1 MSLINQMLRDLEQ
14 RNTPNKTP
22 APKLE
27 LRPAPHTQHQRRW
40 YWLIAFALTLPLH
53 YVWRQTHSTQTE
65 QPAVAAP
72 AMALPAAPVQI
83 SAPTPTE
90 PPKVAQPET
99 PSANARGAQPA
110 AIKTEQIIQPSKAV
124 EPEVP
129 PSPANAA
136 PLPPTISPAVKPVKT
151 QTPAEQADA
160 LYRRAKASRSP
171 SAIQAD
177 LLNAL
182 QLNPSHLGARTLFLQ
197 ILLKVPANP
206 EEIADFVQES
216 LQLFPD
222 NLLFVKTQAH
232 LYVQQKNFVAAI
244 NTLEQIN
251 PDSVDDTNYLSLLA
265 ASYQQQQR
273 FLPAEHIYQRLTQ
286 QQPEKAEHW
295 LGLAIC
301 QDKLNQTQEAA
312 QAYQQALDK
321 NTLNAD
327 VVNYIKQRL
336 SALN

>member
-1 MSLINQMLRDLEQ
+1 MLRDLEQ
-14 RNTPNKTP
+14 RNTANATS

-40 YWLIAFALTLPLH
+40 YWLIAFALTLPVH

-72 AMALPAAPVQI
+72 AMAPPAAPAQI
-83 SAPTPTE
+83 SAPTVPE
-90 PPKVAQPET
+90 PPKVTLPEAS
-99 PSANARGAQPA
+99 PANTGGTEPA
-110 AIKTEQIIQPSKAV
+110 AIKTEQIIQSSKAV

-129 PSPANAA
+129 QPPANAA
-136 PLPPTISPAVKPVKT
+136 PIPPIVAPAVKPVKT

-160 LYRRAKASRSP
+160 LYRRAKTGK
-171 SAIQAD
+171 SAPMIDA
-177 LLNAL
+177 LLRDAL
-182 QLNPSHLGARTLFLQ
+182 QLNPSHLGARTLLLQ
-197 ILLKVPANP
+197 TLLKAHANP

-232 LYVQQKNFVAAI
+232 LYVQQKNFAAAT

-251 PDSVDDTNYLSLLA
+251 PDSVDDTTYLSLLA
-265 ASYQQQQR
+265 AGYQQQQR
-273 FLPAEHIYQRLTQ
+273 FPPAERIYQRLTQ

-301 QDKLNQTQEAA
+301 QDKLNQTQAAA

-321 NTLNAD
+321 NTLHAD

>member
-14 RNTPNKTP
+14 RNSANAAS

-65 QPAVAAP
+65 QPAVAVSA
-72 AMALPAAPVQI
+72 AALPAAPAQI
-83 SAPTPTE
+83 PAPTPTE
-90 PPKVAQPET
+90 SPKVTLPET
-99 PSANARGAQPA
+99 PPANTNGGQPA
-110 AIKTEQIIQPSKAV
+110 AIKTEQVIQPSKVA

-129 PSPANAA
+129 PSSVNAA
-136 PLPPTISPAVKPVKT
+136 PLPPTIAPAVKPVKT

-160 LYRRAKASRSP
+160 LYRRAKTGKSP
-171 SAIQAD
+171 SAINA
-177 LLNAL
+177 LLHDAL
-182 QLNPSHLGARTLFLQ
+182 QLNPSHLDARTLFLQ
-197 ILLKVPANP
+197 TLLKAHANP
-206 EEIADFVQES
+206 EEIADFVQDS

-232 LYVQQKNFVAAI
+232 LYAQQKNFAAAT

-251 PDSVDDTNYLSLLA
+251 PDSVDDTTYLSLLA
-265 ASYQQQQR
+265 AGYQQQQR
-273 FLPAEHIYQRLTQ
+273 FPPAERIYQRLTQ

-301 QDKLNQTQEAA
+301 QDKLNQTQAAA

>member
-14 RNTPNKTP
+14 RNTANAKS

-72 AMALPAAPVQI
+72 TLALPAAPAQI
-83 SAPTPTE
+83 SAPTAME
-90 PPKVAQPET
+90 PPKITLPE
-99 PSANARGAQPA
+99 APA
-110 AIKTEQIIQPSKAV
+110 AIKTEQVIQVSKAV
-124 EPEVP
+124 EPEAP
-129 PSPANAA
+129 PASVNAA
-136 PLPPTISPAVKPVKT
+136 PIPPTIASAAKPVKA

-160 LYRRAKASRSP
+160 LYRRAKTGRSP
-171 SAIQAD
+171 SAIQAHLRD
-177 LLNAL
+177 AL
-182 QLNPSHLGARTLFLQ
+182 ALNPSHLGARTLLLQ
-197 ILLKVPANP
+197 TLLKAHANP

-232 LYVQQKNFVAAI
+232 LYVQQKNFAAAT

-251 PDSVDDTNYLSLLA
+251 PDSVDDTTYLSLLA
-265 ASYQQQQR
+265 AGYQQQQR
-273 FLPAEHIYQRLTQ
+273 FPPAERIYQRLTQ

-301 QDKLNQTQEAA
+301 QDKLNQTQAAA